1 MIKATQQ
8 ANRAPLLQTMAVGS
22 IVVAFIVM
30 GIKYLAYLKTGSV
43 ALYSDAL
50 ESIVNVMTAIAALV
64 AIRIGMRPPDAEHP
78 FGHHKAEYLSAVLEG
93 ALIIVAALMILREAY
108 QAVLAPRQITEAAL
122 GLAINGA
129 ATALNAGWAM
139 LLISRGRTWGSLAL
153 VADGKHLMADV
164 VTSVGVFVGLV
175 LATLTGW
182 TILDPLLACAVAINI
197 LWTGYGLARE
207 SMSGLLDERA
217 SPEIEARISA
227 AIAANGA
234 GALEAHDIRTR
245 HAGRMTFIEFHLV
258 VPGSMT
264 VADAHTICD
273 RLEGAIE
280 AELVDADVIIHVEPD
295 EKAKPDVAIAL
306 DNSVSNHNGN
316 G

>member
-1 MIKATQQ
+1 M
-8 ANRAPLLQTMAVGS
+8 GS
-22 IVVAFIVM
+22 IVVAFAVM

-50 ESIVNVMTAIAALV
+50 ESIVNVVTAIAALT
-64 AIRIGMRPPDAEHP
+64 AIRVGMRPPDARHP

-93 ALIIVAALMILREAY
+93 ALIVIAAIMILREAY
-108 QAVLAPRQITEAAL
+108 DAFLNPRTMTEPAL
-122 GLAINGA
+122 GLAINGF
-129 ATALNAGWAM
+129 ATALNAGWAW
-139 LLISRGRTWGSLAL
+139 LLISSGRTLGSLAL
-153 VADGKHLMADV
+153 VADGKHILTDV
-164 VTSVGVFVGLV
+164 VTSVGVFAGLV

-182 TILDPLLACAVAINI
+182 SILDPLLACAVTINI
-197 LWTGYGLARE
+197 LWTGYRLAME

-217 SPEIEARISA
+217 TPEVEARIRQ

-245 HAGRMTFIEFHLV
+245 QAGRMTFIEFHLV
-258 VPGSMT
+258 VPGDMS
-264 VADAHTICD
+264 VAYAHEICD
-273 RLEGAIE
+273 RLENAIE

-306 DNSVSNHNGN
+306 NSANAGN
-316 G
+316 GEQ

>member
-1 MIKATQQ
+1 MIKATQHKS
-8 ANRAPLLQTMAVGS
+8 RATYVQTMAVGS
-22 IVVAFIVM
+22 IIVAFIVM

-50 ESIVNVMTAIAALV
+50 ESIVNVVTALAALV
-64 AIRIGMRPPDAEHP
+64 AIRIGMRPPDANHP

-93 ALIIVAALMILREAY
+93 ALIVIAALMILREAY
-108 QAVLAPRQITEAAL
+108 TAFLSPRQLTEPAV

-129 ATALNAGWAM
+129 ATALNAAWAM
-139 LLISRGRTWGSLAL
+139 LLMSRGRVWGSLAL
-153 VADGKHLMADV
+153 VADGKHLMTDV

-182 TILDPLLACAVAINI
+182 AILDPLLACAVAVNI
-197 LWTGYGLARE
+197 LWTGYGLAKE

-217 SPEIEARISA
+217 SPDIEKRIRA

-258 VPGSMT
+258 VPGTMT
-264 VADAHTICD
+264 VADAHAICD
-273 RLEGAIE
+273 RLEDAIE
-280 AELVDADVIIHVEPD
+280 AELIDADVIIHVEPD

-306 DNSVSNHNGN
+306 DNDNT
-316 G
+316 